1 MICNLRHPICC
12 GHFRQLGRTLR
23 RILKVYP
30 NSFFISSLS
39 TTSVFVDE
47 IRASWKV
54 INCDHLLADFQG
66 TATGHFGSGLCS
78 RDMGSR
84 FVSIMVYLDI
94 SSITTTSSHIAYI
107 KHPSPISTYLNINM
121 EYCPFQVAIC
131 ALTWFW
137 QELSRV
143 FVTPL
148 VTLLIYV
155 ADLLV
160 DVDEALYLTNLLSG
174 LDVNLLISRVR
185 ECVLS
190 GIFPLYYPTSQR
202 LWTSRGLWAK
212 SLFFRS
218 SSTSIFSTTNM
229 SHLGT

>member
-1 MICNLRHPICC
+1 MLVIASMPLITCSILFCQFWLRDAHNTMICNLRHPICC

-30 NSFFISSLS
+30 QQFLYFIPIYNFRLCWWNSS
-39 TTSVFVDE
+39 
-47 IRASWKV
+47 SWKV

-107 KHPSPISTYLNINM
+107 KHPSPISTYLNIKHGVL
-121 EYCPFQVAIC
+121 PISGAIC
-131 ALTWFW
+131 ALTWFDKN
-137 QELSRV
+137 LSRV

-174 LDVNLLISRVR
+174 FG
-185 ECVLS
+185 C
-190 GIFPLYYPTSQR
+190 
-202 LWTSRGLWAK
+202 
-212 SLFFRS
+212 
-218 SSTSIFSTTNM
+218 
-229 SHLGT
+229 